1 MRGKRIV
8 AALLTGLMLL
18 AGSNVMAKKIE
29 IQWWHAMR
37 SARGEVCKALIDK
50 FNESQDKYVVVGT
63 NKGNYDEVLN
73 AGIAAIR
80 AQTSTYPPEFR
91 GRYPDHDA
99 FRSHLSDVQA
109 HG

>member
-80 AQTSTYPPEFR
+80 ARKHPQ
-91 GRYPDHDA
+91 
-99 FRSHLSDVQA
+99 QM
-109 HG
+109 